1 MASRKLELE
10 LDLPE
15 ELFPSLGSSQQEVI
29 QKVREVLVLYL
40 LRQKEISQGKAA
52 EILGISR
59 SDLFDLMAEQDI
71 PVLELSEEE
80 LKEGLVN
87 LKGAIKG

>member
-1 MASRKLELE
+1 MASRKLELK

-15 ELFPSLGSSQQEVI
+15 ELFSSLGSSQQEVI
-29 QKVREVLVLYL
+29 QKVREVLVLHL

-52 EILGISR
+52 EVLGISR